1 MKRNGKLGLP
11 VQRLAKAPFQKTMR
25 GRPKNGY
32 ILYYKILLCVKYK
45 IQDIVVLGVFFFVK
59 SLFEFSPDSEIASND
74 GDNTDQENGVVFL
87 NHAIG
92 DKEYPGYASNRNQ
105 ELLFSRACFHGHH
118 EGSA

>member
-1 MKRNGKLGLP
+1 VG
-11 VQRLAKAPFQKTMR
+11 APRTA
-25 GRPKNGY
+25 GY

-45 IQDIVVLGVFFFVK
+45 IQDIVVLGVFVFVK

-92 DKEYPGYASNRNQ
+92 DKEYPGYASNRNE
-105 ELLFSRACFHGHH
+105 ELLFSGARFYGHH